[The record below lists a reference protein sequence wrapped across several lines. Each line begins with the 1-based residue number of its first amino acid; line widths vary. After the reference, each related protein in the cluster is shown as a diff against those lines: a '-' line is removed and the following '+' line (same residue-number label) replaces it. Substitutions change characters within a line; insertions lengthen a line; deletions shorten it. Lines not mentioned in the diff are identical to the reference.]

1 MAINISQEIIDY
13 FKLRVR
19 DLEATINLKLS
30 AYRTTHEGYTDM
42 KVFEPVFLQDEN
54 SLKILLQY
62 SGVATWI
69 EEYGSGSEMDKNS
82 PYYSAYEAVMR
93 SERKAN
99 NNAFTGHAK
108 GEIYFG
114 PDGKPHVSKSNRLAG
129 KNLENPPGKMQPYI
143 PKKAQ
148 HIISNEIRAWCQQI
162 HNELR
167 RKIPELVIIKIK
179 EGVRQ

>member
-42 KVFEPVFLQDEN
+42 KVYEPVFLQDEN

>member
-1 MAINISQEIIDY
+1 MAINLSQEIIDY
-13 FKLRVR
+13 FILRVR

-30 AYRTTHEGYTDM
+30 AYRSAHEGYTDM
-42 KVFEPVFLQDEN
+42 TVYKPVSLQDGN

-82 PYYSAYEAVMR
+82 PYYPAYESEMR
-93 SERKAN
+93 AERKVN

-114 PDGKPHVSKSNRLAG
+114 PDGKPRISESNRLAG
-129 KNLENPPGKMQPYI
+129 ANLENPPGKLKPYI
-143 PKKAQ
+143 PEKAQ
-148 HIISNEIRAWCQQI
+148 HIISNEINAWCQQVN
-162 HNELR
+162 NELR
-167 RKIPELVIIKIK
+167 RKIPELVIIKLK
-179 EGVRQ
+179 EGVKP

>member
-42 KVFEPVFLQDEN
+42 KVYEPVFLQDEN

-69 EEYGSGSEMDKNS
+69 EEYGSGSEKDKNS

-93 SERKAN
+93 PERKAN